1 METNNQH
8 YIPQMNKTTGRISY
22 NHPKLSAV
30 MSHLKYEF
38 SSYKY
43 TVYRCASKI
52 VTLQKVFYTSNI
64 PYKLILAVLERYNLN
79 QIDPNYMVPPFQL
92 TSLIHDMYFACE
104 KLGHFTKSVS
114 YNLETATAVLSD
126 FFWNIF
132 DPHRRHSISLIE
144 IKTTFLLLCKLYS
157 SEQLVDEFFQLVRDE
172 TNYVTK
178 YSMKYLLHILSKI
191 MTYVEEGTAYGEH
204 NVSTVLDQCFTK
216 YQNIQGINQ
225 YQFYCLWSKLETR
238 FLIYANLISL
248 IKRIEDTEKLIH
260 NNVCASCHSE
270 KIVGIRFKCQ
280 TCKNLSLCMKCFA
293 TGFASNKHENGHRMY
308 EVFTEDLPP
317 KKLSHYFAKLCNIF
331 CQKSHEESTGFCNT
345 NDTGMINETELV
357 TINTKLS
364 DSTIAPQATSNSTVR
379 EYLKN
384 EISFQNSHTSSTS
397 TTSSIHR
404 PTHPSNNNKL
414 QTIIDKLLQQN
425 AKIEMQLK
433 CIQTSSTADIT
444 NFLNAHQE
452 FLVDIINEMRSLTQG
467 NASISYPSSSTPN
480 RFAFSKNLP
489 PDQQTQNLSRSL
501 NGADLNRS
509 YLDANKSDYSISD
522 VSTWFSQKKISTP
535 YRGASLSVV
544 AENDGRETEMLN
556 FKLLLHKVK
565 EIVEDSYSDNTELAE
580 ATQNLENALD
590 NIIQDE
596 EKRLRNST

>member
-1 METNNQH
+1 MATQSQF
-8 YIPQMNKTTGRISY
+8 YIPQLAKKSESPPY
-22 NHPKLSAV
+22 DHPKLSAV

-52 VTLQKVFYTSNI
+52 VTLQKVFYTSSI
-64 PYKLILAVLERYNLN
+64 PYKLILAVLERYNIT

-132 DPHRRHSISLIE
+132 DPHRRHSISPIE
-144 IKTTFLLLCKLYS
+144 IKVTFLLLCKIHS
-157 SEQLVDEFFQLVRDE
+157 SEQLVDEFFQLVRDQS
-172 TNYVTK
+172 NYVTK
-178 YSMKYLLHILSKI
+178 YSMKYLLQILSKI
-191 MTYVEEGTAYGEH
+191 MTYLEEGTAYGEH
-204 NVSTVLDQCFTK
+204 NVPTVLDQCFTK
-216 YQNIQGINQ
+216 CQNIQGINR
-225 YQFYCLWSKLETR
+225 YQFHCLWSTSQTR
-238 FLIYANLISL
+238 FLIYANLIAL
-248 IKRIEDTEKLIH
+248 VKRIEDTEKLIH
-260 NNVCASCHSE
+260 NNICASCHSE
-270 KIVGIRFKCQ
+270 KIIGIRFKCQ

-317 KKLSHYFAKLCNIF
+317 KKLSHYFAKLCSIF
-331 CQKSHEESTGFCNT
+331 FQTTHEESTGFCNN
-345 NDTGMINETELV
+345 NDASTVNDTELV
-357 TINTKLS
+357 TIDTKIS
-364 DSTIAPQATSNSTVR
+364 DSTAAMAQTRTRTDSTVR

-384 EISFQNSHTSSTS
+384 DYSFQNSQVSSS
-397 TTSSIHR
+397 GSSSIH
-404 PTHPSNNNKL
+404 PSNKL
-414 QTIIDKLLQQN
+414 QCIIDKLLQQN

-433 CIQTSSTADIT
+433 CIQTSSTADIS

-452 FLVDIINEMRSLTQG
+452 FLVGIINEMRSFTHS
-467 NASISYPSSSTPN
+467 ASISYPTSSTPN
-480 RFAFSKNLP
+480 RATFAKKTPIDLQS
-489 PDQQTQNLSRSL
+489 QNLSRSL
-501 NGADLNRS
+501 NGADINRS
-509 YLDANKSDYSISD
+509 YLDANKSDYSVSD
-522 VSTWFSQKKISTP
+522 LSGWFHQKKMSSP
-535 YRGASLSVV
+535 YRVTATPLSVV
-544 AENDGRETEMLN
+544 TEDEGRDTEMFN
-556 FKLLLHKVK
+556 FKLLLQKVK

-590 NIIQDE
+590 NIIHDE